1 MRHASIR
8 GRKRAPPPV
17 KFHITE
23 PALKE
28 LTKFVNKH
36 PGCKAHWCKI
46 YLARPAEKAAS
57 EDEHRRTPYWV
68 AFSLHRHAHG
78 AGGTAGRRGDARHLQ
93 SGGLNE

>member
-1 MRHASIR
+1 MRRAPIR

-36 PGCKAHWCKI
+36 ACCKEHWRKI
-46 YLARPAEKAAS
+46 YRPP
-57 EDEHRRTPYWV
+57 RRE
-68 AFSLHRHAHG
+68 SR
-78 AGGTAGRRGDARHLQ
+78 Q
-93 SGGLNE
+93 